1 MTITSTPPI
10 RIATSATGLASG
22 ERPAPAGALSASLT
36 FAWRSVLK
44 VRHVPEQLADVILI
58 PVLFTLLFTYL
69 FGGALSG
76 STGAYLQFLLPGT
89 LVMAI
94 LTVTIYSGVTLSTD
108 LATGAYDR
116 FRSMPISP
124 AAPLLGG
131 LLGDVGRYLIAAAL
145 VVGLGLLMGYRPGA
159 GILGLLAGLPLIL
172 LLSFSL
178 SWAWLALALVLRTPN
193 TVQIV
198 GFVILVPLTFASNTF
213 VDPGTMPSLL
223 RAFVELNPVSHLVTA
238 VRGLAEGS
246 VLGGDIAW
254 VLATSMVLVAI
265 FVPLTVSLLR
275 RRE

>member
-1 MTITSTPPI
+1 
-10 RIATSATGLASG
+10 LASG
-22 ERPAPAGALSASLT
+22 ERPDPAGPLSASLT

-44 VRHVPEQLADVILI
+44 IRHVPEQLADVILI
-58 PVLFTLLFTYL
+58 PVMFTLLFTYL

-94 LTVTIYSGVTLSTD
+94 LTVTIYTGVTLNTD
-108 LATGAYDR
+108 LTTGAYDR
-116 FRSMPISP
+116 FRSMPISS

-131 LLGDVGRYLIAAAL
+131 LLGDVGRYLIAATL
-145 VVGLGLLMGYRPGA
+145 VIGLGLLMGYRPAA
-159 GILGLLAGLPLIL
+159 GILGLLSGLPLIL

-178 SWAWLALALVLRTPN
+178 SWAWLALALVLRSPN

-223 RAFVELNPVSHLVTA
+223 RAFVEINPVSHLVTS
-238 VRGLAEGS
+238 VRGLADGS
-246 VLGGDIAW
+246 ALMGEIAW
-254 VLATSMVLVAI
+254 VLASSAILLGI

-275 RRE
+275 RR

>member
-1 MTITSTPPI
+1 MTT
-10 RIATSATGLASG
+10 TSAPTARGEVSRTGLASG
-22 ERPAPAGALSASLT
+22 ERPDPAGPLSASLT

-44 VRHVPEQLADVILI
+44 IRHVPEQLADVILI
-58 PVLFTLLFTYL
+58 PVMFTLLFTYL

-94 LTVTIYSGVTLSTD
+94 LTVTIYTGVTLNTD
-108 LATGAYDR
+108 LTTGAYDR
-116 FRSMPISP
+116 FRSMPISS

-131 LLGDVGRYLIAAAL
+131 LLGDVGRYLIAATL
-145 VVGLGLLMGYRPGA
+145 VIGLGLLMGYRPAA
-159 GILGLLAGLPLIL
+159 GILGLLSGLPLIL

-178 SWAWLALALVLRTPN
+178 SWAWLALALVLRSPN

-213 VDPGTMPSLL
+213 VDPGTMPPLL
-223 RAFVELNPVSHLVTA
+223 RAFVEINPVSHLVTS
-238 VRGLAEGS
+238 VRALADGS
-246 VLGGDIAW
+246 ALMGEIAW
-254 VLATSMVLVAI
+254 VLASSAILLGI

-275 RRE
+275 RR

>member
-1 MTITSTPPI
+1 MTT
-10 RIATSATGLASG
+10 TSAPTARGEISRTGLASG
-22 ERPAPAGALSASLT
+22 ERPDPAGPLSASLT

-44 VRHVPEQLADVILI
+44 IRHVPEQLADVILI
-58 PVLFTLLFTYL
+58 PVMFTLLFTYL

-94 LTVTIYSGVTLSTD
+94 LTVTIYTGVTLNTD
-108 LATGAYDR
+108 LKTGAYDR
-116 FRSMPISP
+116 FRSMPISS

-131 LLGDVGRYLIAAAL
+131 LLGDVGRYLIAATL
-145 VVGLGLLMGYRPGA
+145 VIGLGLLMGYRPAA
-159 GILGLLAGLPLIL
+159 GILGLLSGLPLIL

-178 SWAWLALALVLRTPN
+178 SWAWLALALVLRSPN

-223 RAFVELNPVSHLVTA
+223 RAFVEINPVSHLVTS
-238 VRGLAEGS
+238 VRGLADGS
-246 VLGGDIAW
+246 ALMGEIAW
-254 VLATSMVLVAI
+254 VLASSAILLGI

-275 RRE
+275 RR